1 MDLPPLLHGEQQVA
15 TAVRLDECKAACY
28 RVRRLL
34 LARNVNADDVIGSV
48 MAYQILVNCLMFSTL
63 YLLAISFYTAPFC
76 RRRPLN

>member
-1 MDLPPLLHGEQQVA
+1 MA
-15 TAVRLDECKAACY
+15 TAFRLDECKAACY

-63 YLLAISFYTAPFC
+63 YLLAISFYTINLHSSSVKIVAP
-76 RRRPLN
+76 RSEPSYH